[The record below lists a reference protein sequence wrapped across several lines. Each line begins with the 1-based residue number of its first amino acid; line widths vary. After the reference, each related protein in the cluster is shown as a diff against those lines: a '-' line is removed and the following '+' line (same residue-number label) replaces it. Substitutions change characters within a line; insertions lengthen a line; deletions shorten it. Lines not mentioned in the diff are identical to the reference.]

1 MEINMPK
8 HLCTGNR
15 ITAALYFTNIT
26 IEDDTSKGRH
36 ACIGY
41 STKGGKG
48 ERHGFT
54 IHVTAGESLEVS
66 TIWLDYQV
74 EGRRRQM
81 CKSTLILSRKRFTTP
96 YGTRGRDAP
105 KLHVKRK
112 HFSLLMKLLY
122 FQKCLFWN
130 LPILKVFFDIGEL
143 IIAFS
148 ANLARKGWIY
158 WCRSHP
164 GADQQQNHRLVFQ
177 DGIFERLETLDR

>member
-1 MEINMPK
+1 MPK
-8 HLCTGNR
+8 HLCTGNKT
-15 ITAALYFTNIT
+15 TATLYFTNIT

-36 ACIGY
+36 ACTGY

-54 IHVTAGESLEVS
+54 IHVTAGESLELS

-112 HFSLLMKLLY
+112 HFSRLMKLLY

-143 IIAFS
+143 IIT
-148 ANLARKGWIY
+148 NLARKGWTN

-164 GADQQQNHRLVFQ
+164 GADQQQNYRLVFQ

>member
-15 ITAALYFTNIT
+15 ITATLYFTNIT

-66 TIWLDYQV
+66 MIWLDYQV

-112 HFSLLMKLLY
+112 TFLAFNETSLFPKVFILKPSNL
-122 FQKCLFWN
+122 KGLFWHRGIN
-130 LPILKVFFDIGEL
+130 NYFFREFG
-143 IIAFS
+143 
-148 ANLARKGWIY
+148 
-158 WCRSHP
+158 
-164 GADQQQNHRLVFQ
+164 
-177 DGIFERLETLDR
+177 